1 LDLVLSLQEPS
12 GGFRSFYFNEANPQ
26 ETAFGLFALKTAL
39 AARLPPARREQVR
52 GAAAAAERFLAQSW
66 ANTPP
71 GFTRYQCQGI
81 AKLTCNA
88 PNAIEALIIGALLM
102 PWPETERRA

>member
-1 LDLVLSLQEPS
+1 MALQ
-12 GGFRSFYFNEANPQ
+12 AVV
-26 ETAFGLFALKTAL
+26 ETAFGLYALKTAL

-102 PWPETERRA
+102 PWPETEGRS